1 MKFKAL
7 IWQATSQ
14 KWHKVAET
22 RFGQLP
28 TGQHF
33 SWQGKQW
40 QKTSPLIAR
49 QEGSDEPRM
58 VPRSALVVVDDNDA
72 RSNENIEPGATACA
86 DLLQKIQ
93 QECLTQIELLHLET
107 AQMASIRSILEQ
119 VIGQASASHQE
130 RAD

>member
-1 MKFKAL
+1 M
-7 IWQATSQ
+7 
-14 KWHKVAET
+14 AET

-49 QEGSDEPRM
+49 QEGSDEPRI
-58 VPRSALVVVDDNDA
+58 VPRSALVVVDNNA
-72 RSNENIEPGATACA
+72 RSNGSIEPGATACA

-93 QECLTQIELLHLET
+93 RECLTQIELLHLES

>member
-1 MKFKAL
+1 
-7 IWQATSQ
+7 
-14 KWHKVAET
+14 
-22 RFGQLP
+22 
-28 TGQHF
+28 
-33 SWQGKQW
+33 
-40 QKTSPLIAR
+40 
-49 QEGSDEPRM
+49 M
-58 VPRSALVVVDDNDA
+58 VPRSALVVVDGNDA

-93 QECLTQIELLHLET
+93 RECLTQIELLHLET